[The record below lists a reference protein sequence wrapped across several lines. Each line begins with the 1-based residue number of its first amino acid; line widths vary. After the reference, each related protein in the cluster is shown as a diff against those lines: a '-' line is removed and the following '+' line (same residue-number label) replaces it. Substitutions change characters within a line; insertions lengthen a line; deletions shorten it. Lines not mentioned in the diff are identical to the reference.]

1 MRIYNIDKYLE
12 YPKDKAYSFVLDEEN
27 LRVFRKF
34 LVFLIIALG
43 FFIII
48 VSSQGHV
55 PLYLFLPVFSLNLLI
70 ALVLRIFY
78 NKIFNINNI
87 RKYLLI
93 FLVIQFGFFL
103 SGEFIEFVYP
113 SYKTVQEQPV
123 TNDNQ
128 ASQAPQTSDSNSSS
142 GDDDV
147 NVNLSVG
154 NERFSDLIFALLF
167 LIVFFKFTRNDYILF
182 FSIAILVPTIL
193 DLIFYQGLDAGTSIP
208 GISISLM
215 VFIVSVLV
223 ELKRYREFSTEYSY
237 SYKKNFETIR
247 MRKELAS
254 AREIQLSMLPQNNH
268 KTSEFEIAGISLPA
282 TEVGGDYFD
291 YFEIS
296 DTKIGLFIC
305 DVSGHGVASGLLL
318 SGLRSCMHMILEDT
332 SEPKIVMEKLNRMMR
347 KTQNRKM
354 FVTAVFAVVDLENN
368 KCEFF
373 NAGHL
378 PPYKISGTTNE
389 IFKIKKHSITLGA
402 MDSIFEKGNDREVK
416 FDFNKNDK
424 LVLYTDGVNE
434 AMNGE
439 KHEYGFENIEKIL
452 YANTDKNANELLNV
466 LVKDVEKFTNGS
478 VQRDDLTIL
487 IIGRN

>member
-1 MRIYNIDKYLE
+1 M
-12 YPKDKAYSFVLDEEN
+12 
-27 LRVFRKF
+27 
-34 LVFLIIALG
+34 IALG
-43 FFIII
+43 IFTLI
-48 VSSQGHV
+48 VSTKGRV
-55 PLYLFLPVFSLNLLI
+55 PLYIFLPISLTNLLLVI
-70 ALVLRIFY
+70 VLRIFY
-78 NKIFNINNI
+78 NKIFNISNI
-87 RKYLLI
+87 KKYLLI
-93 FLVIQFGFFL
+93 FLAIQFGFFL
-103 SGEFIEFVYP
+103 SGEFIEFAYP
-113 SYKTVQEQPV
+113 SAATVQEQSV
-123 TNDNQ
+123 TNNT
-128 ASQAPQTSDSNSSS
+128 PQPQNNANNRSDL
-142 GDDDV
+142 

-154 NERFSDLIFALLF
+154 NEYFSDLIFALIL
-167 LIVFFKFTRNDYILF
+167 LIVFFKFTRNEYMLLY
-182 FSIAILVPTIL
+182 SIAILIPTIL
-193 DLIFYQGLDAGTSIP
+193 DLTLNHGLDADESVP
-208 GISISLM
+208 GISVALTFFIISIL
-215 VFIVSVLV
+215 IDR
-223 ELKRYREFSTEYSY
+223 KRYKEFSAEYDY

-268 KTSEFEIAGISLPA
+268 KTNEFEIAGISLPA

-296 DTKIGLFIC
+296 GNKVGLFIC

-332 SEPKIVMEKLNRMMR
+332 SDPKIVMEKLNRMMR

-402 MDSIFEKGNDREVK
+402 MDSIFENGNDMEVK

-439 KHEYGFENIEKIL
+439 KNEYGFDNIEKIL
-452 YANTDKNANELLNV
+452 YANTDKNANELLNI

-478 VQRDDLTIL
+478 AQRDDLTIL